1 MSYVFD
7 KDLEFLGECSDEQ
20 LAKLAEILIKDDDGK
35 VRRTEEITRSNE
47 YKRYGKHYSKYW
59 EILVGDFQKFGGNT
73 GANFIRL
80 GKGVQYNEI
89 LTDILGSSFSKLS
102 IFEKE
107 KELLKRGLSIILD
120 ELEVE
125 KRILIAEHIGFQGV
139 NYNTDTIMNFIDKEN
154 YKTDFNSKI
163 INIILEQVTTKR
175 IDYALLKNI
184 SSIKGASAKIG
195 VGVGL
200 AIRAGVRAVPL
211 LGTITTLNLALTE
224 AKRVTIPAS
233 IVIACLRKIL
243 NYEKLNKKELSNG

>member
-20 LAKLAEILIKDDDGK
+20 LAKLAEIIIKDDDGK
-35 VRRTEEITRSNE
+35 TRRTEEVTESNE
-47 YKRYGKHYSKYW
+47 YKRYGKNYSKYW
-59 EILVGDFQKFGGNT
+59 EILVGDFQKFGGNS
-73 GANFIRL
+73 GANLLRG

-89 LTDILGSSFSKLS
+89 LTDILGSKFSKLS
-102 IFEKE
+102 VFEKE

-125 KRILIAEHIGFQGV
+125 KRILIAEYIGFQGV
-139 NYNTDTIMNFIDKEN
+139 NYNTDTIMNFINKEN
-154 YKTDFNSKI
+154 YKTDFNFKI

-175 IDYALLKNI
+175 VDYALLKNI
-184 SSIKGASAKIG
+184 SSFKGAGAKIG
-195 VGVGL
+195 LGIGITVKAGL
-200 AIRAGVRAVPL
+200 RSIPL
-211 LGTITTLNLALTE
+211 LGSITTLNLALTE